1 MGKTL
6 VSGTLAG
13 YFAQKGFK
21 VMAIDAD
28 PSPNL
33 ALTLGIPVE
42 EANKIVPISEN
53 AELLESKTRTD
64 YPGVFKLHFTVD
76 DIIEENGMK
85 SPYGVNLLVMG
96 TVKSAG
102 SGCACG
108 ANAVVRELLR
118 YMIVDRDEIVVVDME
133 AGVEHMGRGTA
144 SHVDIMLIVAD
155 SSRKS
160 LEIAKKLSGF
170 AHQAGI
176 KTRFHCWKQGQR
188 LGRKRIDY
196 RFHRKEWAPVT
207 CFDSIRRYGSE
218 SGQGRRA
225 APQVC
230 RNFRERKGYSGNRR
244 KTSPKQDITFL
255 RVLEGLSQEEIKS
268 VLESYRTV
276 AVVGLSRDPAKASH
290 HSSSVFAVCG
300 LPYYSG

>member
-1 MGKTL
+1 MKIAVSGKGGVGKTL

-13 YFAQKGFK
+13 YFAQKGYK

-53 AELLESKTRTD
+53 AKLLDEKTRTD

-85 SPYGVNLLVMG
+85 SPTGVNLLVMG

-118 YMIVDRDEIVVVDME
+118 HMFVDRDEIVIVDME

-160 LEIAKKLSGF
+160 LEIAKKLTGF

-176 KTRFHCWKQGQR
+176 TNVLIIGNRVR
-188 LGRKRIDY
+188 DAEE
-196 RFHRKEWAPVT
+196 KELITDFTQKNELELLALIPYDDIVVKADRVGEPPLNYAET
-207 CFDSIRRYGSE
+207 SE
-218 SGQGRRA
+218 S
-225 APQVC
+225 V
-230 RNFRERKGYSGNRR
+230 
-244 KTSPKQDITFL
+244 
-255 RVLEGLSQEEIKS
+255 
-268 VLESYRTV
+268 
-276 AVVGLSRDPAKASH
+276 KAIE
-290 HSSSVFAVCG
+290 AIG
-300 LPYYSG
+300 DKLLQNQT

>member
-1 MGKTL
+1 MKIAVSGKGGVGKTL

-53 AELLESKTRTD
+53 KELLGAKTRTD
-64 YPGVFKLHFTVD
+64 YPGVYKLHFRVD
-76 DIIEENGMK
+76 DIVEENGMK

-118 YMIVDRDEIVVVDME
+118 HLIVDRNEIVVVDME

-144 SHVDIMLIVAD
+144 SHVDIMLVVAD

-160 LEIAKKLSGF
+160 LDIAKKLSGF
-170 AHQAGI
+170 AHEAGI
-176 KTRFHCWKQGQR
+176 KNVYIVGNRVR
-188 LGRKRIDY
+188 DPEE
-196 RFHRKEWAPVT
+196 KELITDFTQKNGLPLLALIPYDDTIVKADRAGEPPLKYAET
-207 CFDSIRRYGSE
+207 SE
-218 SGQGRRA
+218 S
-225 APQVC
+225 V
-230 RNFRERKGYSGNRR
+230 
-244 KTSPKQDITFL
+244 
-255 RVLEGLSQEEIKS
+255 
-268 VLESYRTV
+268 
-276 AVVGLSRDPAKASH
+276 KAIQLL
-290 HSSSVFAVCG
+290 G
-300 LPYYSG
+300 EKLLQNKN

>member
-1 MGKTL
+1 LKIAVSGKGGVGKTL
-6 VSGTLAG
+6 VSGTLAS

-33 ALTLGIPVE
+33 ALTLGISVE

-53 AELLESKTRTD
+53 AELLEKKTKTD
-64 YPGVFKLHFTVD
+64 YPGLYRLHFTVD
-76 DIIEENGMK
+76 DIIEENGIK

-118 YMIVDRDEIVVVDME
+118 HMIVDLDEIVVVDME

-144 SHVDIMLIVAD
+144 SQVDIMLIIAD

-176 KTRFHCWKQGQR
+176 KNVYVVGNRVRDPEETELITGFTEKNGLPLLALIPYDDTVVKADRVGEPPLK
-188 LGRKRIDY
+188 Y
-196 RFHRKEWAPVT
+196 AAT
-207 CFDSIRRYGSE
+207 SE
-218 SGQGRRA
+218 SVKAIQAIGEKLLQ
-225 APQVC
+225 
-230 RNFRERKGYSGNRR
+230 N
-244 KTSPKQDITFL
+244 KT
-255 RVLEGLSQEEIKS
+255 
-268 VLESYRTV
+268 
-276 AVVGLSRDPAKASH
+276 
-290 HSSSVFAVCG
+290 
-300 LPYYSG
+300 

>member
-1 MGKTL
+1 MKIAVSGKGGVGKTL
-6 VSGTLAG
+6 VSGTLAS

-53 AELLESKTRTD
+53 AELLESKTKTD
-64 YPGVFKLHFTVD
+64 FPGVFKLHFTVD
-76 DIIEENGMK
+76 DIIEDNGMK

-118 YMIVDRDEIVVVDME
+118 YLIVDRDEIVVVDME

-144 SHVDIMLIVAD
+144 SQVDIMIIVAD

-176 KTRFHCWKQGQR
+176 NNVFVVGN
-188 LGRKRIDY
+188 RIRDPEE
-196 RFHRKEWAPVT
+196 KELINDFTEKNGLPLLALIPYDDTVVKADRVGEAPLKYAET
-207 CFDSIRRYGSE
+207 SE
-218 SGQGRRA
+218 S
-225 APQVC
+225 V
-230 RNFRERKGYSGNRR
+230 
-244 KTSPKQDITFL
+244 
-255 RVLEGLSQEEIKS
+255 
-268 VLESYRTV
+268 
-276 AVVGLSRDPAKASH
+276 KAIQMI
-290 HSSSVFAVCG
+290 G
-300 LPYYSG
+300 EKLLQNQK

>member
-1 MGKTL
+1 VKIAVSGKGGVGKTL
-6 VSGTLAG
+6 VSGTLAS

-33 ALTLGIPVE
+33 ALTLGIPIE

-53 AELLESKTRTD
+53 AALLESKTRTD

-76 DIIEENGMK
+76 DIVEENGMK

-144 SHVDIMLIVAD
+144 SQVDIMLIVAD

-160 LEIAKKLSGF
+160 LEIAKKLTNF

-176 KTRFHCWKQGQR
+176 ENVMIIGN
-188 LGRKRIDY
+188 RIRDTEEKDLITKFTENNELELLALIPY
-196 RFHRKEWAPVT
+196 DDTVVKADRVGEAPLKYAEV
-207 CFDSIRRYGSE
+207 SE
-218 SGQGRRA
+218 SVKAIQGIGEKLLEK
-225 APQVC
+225 
-230 RNFRERKGYSGNRR
+230 RE
-244 KTSPKQDITFL
+244 
-255 RVLEGLSQEEIKS
+255 
-268 VLESYRTV
+268 
-276 AVVGLSRDPAKASH
+276 
-290 HSSSVFAVCG
+290 
-300 LPYYSG
+300 

>member
-1 MGKTL
+1 MLKIAVSGKGGVGKTL

-53 AELLESKTRTD
+53 AELLDSKTRTD
-64 YPGVFKLHFTVD
+64 YPGVYKLHFTVD

-85 SPYGVNLLVMG
+85 SPTGVNLLVMG

-102 SGCACG
+102 GGCACG

-118 YMIVDRDEIVVVDME
+118 HMIVDRDEIVVVDME

-144 SHVDIMLIVAD
+144 SQVDVMLVVAD

-170 AHQAGI
+170 AHDLGI
-176 KTRFHCWKQGQR
+176 KQVFVVGNRVR
-188 LGRKRIDY
+188 DSEE
-196 RFHRKEWAPVT
+196 KELITDFTEKNGLPLLALIPYDDIVVKADRVGEPPLKYAET
-207 CFDSIRRYGSE
+207 SE
-218 SGQGRRA
+218 S
-225 APQVC
+225 V
-230 RNFRERKGYSGNRR
+230 
-244 KTSPKQDITFL
+244 
-255 RVLEGLSQEEIKS
+255 
-268 VLESYRTV
+268 
-276 AVVGLSRDPAKASH
+276 KAIQAIGDLLLQNST
-290 HSSSVFAVCG
+290 
-300 LPYYSG
+300 

>member
-1 MGKTL
+1 VKIAVSGKGGVGKTL
-6 VSGTLAG
+6 VSGTLAS

-42 EANKIVPISEN
+42 EANKILPISEN
-53 AELLESKTRTD
+53 AELLEKKTKTD

-118 YMIVDRDEIVVVDME
+118 HMIVDRDEIVVVDME

-144 SHVDIMLIVAD
+144 SQVDIMLIVAD

-160 LEIAKKLSGF
+160 LEIAKKLTRF

-176 KTRFHCWKQGQR
+176 KKVLIVGNRVRDAEETELITGFTQENGLELLALIPYDDTVVKADRVG
-188 LGRKRIDY
+188 
-196 RFHRKEWAPVT
+196 EAPLKYAEV
-207 CFDSIRRYGSE
+207 SE
-218 SGQGRRA
+218 SVKAIQGIGDKLL
-225 APQVC
+225 
-230 RNFRERKGYSGNRR
+230 ENR
-244 KTSPKQDITFL
+244 
-255 RVLEGLSQEEIKS
+255 V
-268 VLESYRTV
+268 
-276 AVVGLSRDPAKASH
+276 
-290 HSSSVFAVCG
+290 
-300 LPYYSG
+300 

>member
-1 MGKTL
+1 MKIAVSGKGGVGKTL

-13 YFAQKGFK
+13 YFAQKGYK

-53 AELLESKTRTD
+53 AKLLEEKTRTD

-85 SPYGVNLLVMG
+85 SPTGVNLLVMG

-118 YMIVDRDEIVVVDME
+118 YMIVDRDEIVIVDME

-160 LEIAKKLSGF
+160 LEIAKKLTGF

-176 KTRFHCWKQGQR
+176 ENVLIIGNRVR
-188 LGRKRIDY
+188 DAEE
-196 RFHRKEWAPVT
+196 KELITDFTQKNGLELLALIPYDDIVVKADRVGEPPLKYAET
-207 CFDSIRRYGSE
+207 SE
-218 SGQGRRA
+218 SVKA
-225 APQVC
+225 IEAI
-230 RNFRERKGYSGNRR
+230 GN
-244 KTSPKQDITFL
+244 KLLQNQT
-255 RVLEGLSQEEIKS
+255 
-268 VLESYRTV
+268 
-276 AVVGLSRDPAKASH
+276 
-290 HSSSVFAVCG
+290 
-300 LPYYSG
+300 

>member
-1 MGKTL
+1 LKIAVSGKGGVGKTL

-13 YFAQKGFK
+13 YFAQKGYK

-53 AELLESKTRTD
+53 AKLLDEKTRTD

-85 SPYGVNLLVMG
+85 SPTGVNLLVMG

-118 YMIVDRDEIVVVDME
+118 HMIVDRDEIVIVDME

-160 LEIAKKLSGF
+160 LEIAKKLTGF

-176 KTRFHCWKQGQR
+176 ENVLIIGNRVR
-188 LGRKRIDY
+188 DAEE
-196 RFHRKEWAPVT
+196 KELITDFTQKNGLELLALIPYDDIVVKADRVGEPPLKYAET
-207 CFDSIRRYGSE
+207 SE
-218 SGQGRRA
+218 SVKA
-225 APQVC
+225 IEAI
-230 RNFRERKGYSGNRR
+230 GN
-244 KTSPKQDITFL
+244 KLLQNQT
-255 RVLEGLSQEEIKS
+255 
-268 VLESYRTV
+268 
-276 AVVGLSRDPAKASH
+276 
-290 HSSSVFAVCG
+290 
-300 LPYYSG
+300 

>member
-1 MGKTL
+1 MKIAVSGKGGVGKTL
-6 VSGTLAG
+6 VSGTLAS

-64 YPGVFKLHFTVD
+64 FPGVFKLHFSVD
-76 DIIEENGMK
+76 DIIEDNGMK

-118 YMIVDRDEIVVVDME
+118 YLIVDRDEIVVVDME

-144 SHVDIMLIVAD
+144 SQVDIMIIVAD

-176 KTRFHCWKQGQR
+176 NNVFVVGNRVRDTEE
-188 LGRKRIDY
+188 
-196 RFHRKEWAPVT
+196 KELITNFTEKNGLPLLALIPYDDIIVKADRVGDPPLKYAET
-207 CFDSIRRYGSE
+207 SE
-218 SGQGRRA
+218 S
-225 APQVC
+225 V
-230 RNFRERKGYSGNRR
+230 
-244 KTSPKQDITFL
+244 
-255 RVLEGLSQEEIKS
+255 
-268 VLESYRTV
+268 
-276 AVVGLSRDPAKASH
+276 KAIQMI
-290 HSSSVFAVCG
+290 G
-300 LPYYSG
+300 EKLLQNKK

>member
-1 MGKTL
+1 VKIAVSGKGGVGKTL
-6 VSGTLAG
+6 VSGTLAS
-13 YFAQKGFK
+13 YFSKKGFK

-64 YPGVFKLHFTVD
+64 FPGVFKLHFTVD
-76 DIIEENGMK
+76 DIIEENGMQ

-96 TVKSAG
+96 TVKAAG
-102 SGCACG
+102 AGCACG

-144 SHVDIMLIVAD
+144 SQVDIMLVVAD

-170 AHQAGI
+170 AHEAGI
-176 KTRFHCWKQGQR
+176 KNVYVVGNRVRDTEE
-188 LGRKRIDY
+188 
-196 RFHRKEWAPVT
+196 KELITTFTEKNALPLLALIPYDDIVVKA
-207 CFDSIRRYGSE
+207 DRVGEPPLKYAEKSE
-218 SGQGRRA
+218 SVKAIQSIGDKLLQ
-225 APQVC
+225 
-230 RNFRERKGYSGNRR
+230 ER
-244 KTSPKQDITFL
+244 T
-255 RVLEGLSQEEIKS
+255 
-268 VLESYRTV
+268 
-276 AVVGLSRDPAKASH
+276 
-290 HSSSVFAVCG
+290 
-300 LPYYSG
+300 

>member
-1 MGKTL
+1 LKIAVSGKGGVGKTL

-13 YFAQKGFK
+13 YFAQKGYK

-53 AELLESKTRTD
+53 AKLLEEKTKTD

-85 SPYGVNLLVMG
+85 SPTGVNLLVMG

-118 YMIVDRDEIVVVDME
+118 HMIVDRDEIVIVDME

-160 LEIAKKLSGF
+160 LEIAKKLTNF

-176 KTRFHCWKQGQR
+176 ENVLIIGNRVR
-188 LGRKRIDY
+188 DAEE
-196 RFHRKEWAPVT
+196 KELITDFTQKNGLELLALIPYDDIVVKADRVGEPPLNYAET
-207 CFDSIRRYGSE
+207 SE
-218 SGQGRRA
+218 S
-225 APQVC
+225 V
-230 RNFRERKGYSGNRR
+230 
-244 KTSPKQDITFL
+244 
-255 RVLEGLSQEEIKS
+255 
-268 VLESYRTV
+268 
-276 AVVGLSRDPAKASH
+276 KAIE
-290 HSSSVFAVCG
+290 AIG
-300 LPYYSG
+300 DKLLQNQT

>member
-1 MGKTL
+1 MKIAVSGKGGVGKTL

-42 EANKIVPISEN
+42 EANKIIPISEN
-53 AELLESKTRTD
+53 AELLNEKTRTD

-76 DIIEENGMK
+76 DIVEENGMK
-85 SPYGVNLLVMG
+85 SPTGVNLLVMG

-102 SGCACG
+102 SGCACA

-118 YMIVDRDEIVVVDME
+118 HMMVDRDEIVVVDME

-170 AHQAGI
+170 AHDAGI
-176 KTRFHCWKQGQR
+176 KTVFVVGNRVR
-188 LGRKRIDY
+188 
-196 RFHRKEWAPVT
+196 
-207 CFDSIRRYGSE
+207 DSEEIELITEFTKKNELPLLALIPYDEIVVKADRVGEPPLNYAETSE
-218 SGQGRRA
+218 SVKAIQGIGEKLL
-225 APQVC
+225 Q
-230 RNFRERKGYSGNRR
+230 NR
-244 KTSPKQDITFL
+244 T
-255 RVLEGLSQEEIKS
+255 
-268 VLESYRTV
+268 
-276 AVVGLSRDPAKASH
+276 
-290 HSSSVFAVCG
+290 
-300 LPYYSG
+300 

>member
-1 MGKTL
+1 MKIAVSGKGGVGKTL
-6 VSGTLAG
+6 VSGVLAG
-13 YFAQKGFK
+13 YFAKKGFK

-53 AELLESKTRTD
+53 TELLEKKTKTD

-118 YMIVDRDEIVVVDME
+118 HMIVDRDEIVVLDME

-144 SHVDIMLIVAD
+144 SQVDIMLIVAD

-176 KTRFHCWKQGQR
+176 NNVYVVGNRVRDPEETELITGFTEKNGLPLLALIPYDDTVVKADRVGEPPLK
-188 LGRKRIDY
+188 Y
-196 RFHRKEWAPVT
+196 AAT
-207 CFDSIRRYGSE
+207 SE
-218 SGQGRRA
+218 SVKAIQAIGEKLLQ
-225 APQVC
+225 
-230 RNFRERKGYSGNRR
+230 N
-244 KTSPKQDITFL
+244 KT
-255 RVLEGLSQEEIKS
+255 
-268 VLESYRTV
+268 
-276 AVVGLSRDPAKASH
+276 
-290 HSSSVFAVCG
+290 
-300 LPYYSG
+300 

>member
-1 MGKTL
+1 VKIAVSGKGGVGKTL
-6 VSGTLAG
+6 VSGTLAS

-33 ALTLGIPVE
+33 ALTLGISVE
-42 EANKIVPISEN
+42 EANNIIPISEN

-64 YPGVFKLHFTVD
+64 YPGVYKLHFTVD

-118 YMIVDRDEIVVVDME
+118 YMIIDRDEIVIVDME

-144 SHVDIMLIVAD
+144 SHVDVMLVVAD

-160 LEIAKKLSGF
+160 LEIAKK
-170 AHQAGI
+170 I
-176 KTRFHCWKQGQR
+176 
-188 LGRKRIDY
+188 
-196 RFHRKEWAPVT
+196 
-207 CFDSIRRYGSE
+207 
-218 SGQGRRA
+218 
-225 APQVC
+225 
-230 RNFRERKGYSGNRR
+230 
-244 KTSPKQDITFL
+244 
-255 RVLEGLSQEEIKS
+255 
-268 VLESYRTV
+268 
-276 AVVGLSRDPAKASH
+276 
-290 HSSSVFAVCG
+290 SVFARDMGIKQVFVVG
-300 LPYYSG
+300 NRVRDPEEKELISDFTEKNELPLLALIPYDDIVVKADRVGEPPLKYAKTSESVKAIQVIGEKLLHNRT